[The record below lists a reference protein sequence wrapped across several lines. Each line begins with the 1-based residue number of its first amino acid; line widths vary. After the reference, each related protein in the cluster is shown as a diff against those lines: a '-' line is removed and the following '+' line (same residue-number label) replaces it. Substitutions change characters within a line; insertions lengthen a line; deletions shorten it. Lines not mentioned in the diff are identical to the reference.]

1 MLNRHFPI
9 ILFTATLSLGW
20 LYRSLHVS
28 NPPSPKSRSNDGLMT
43 TEQPKSSTTLGA
55 PKPIKMSPVVRE
67 VSRITTLTEA
77 QLTGLEQRAL
87 VYRLPSSAKLSQR
100 IDDCQI
106 ASFSG
111 KRHEMPQTEW
121 ARTSDE
127 GIAFITTPASNFSTV
142 LSSHLKVFQC
152 LSIDGLMLED
162 RLLHRTTPMS
172 QMPHLPLEGSIET
185 ELFIA
190 HKVSSDAQT
199 TLGLRRFVGYELFSN
214 DPQLSAEEFKKL
226 LPYALS
232 SAALSDI
239 VKWKQLPY
247 KLVPGD
253 GVLKVSQKRKT
264 APRPSS
270 KVTKSLGD
278 QQPSRPKQ
286 SSRSNRKR
294 RMPSYRTPDL

>member
-43 TEQPKSSTTLGA
+43 TEQPKPSTTLGA

-152 LSIDGLMLED
+152 LSIDGLMLKD
-162 RLLHRTTPMS
+162 RLLDRTTPMS
-172 QMPHLPLEGSIET
+172 QMPHLPIEGSIET

-199 TLGLRRFVGYELFSN
+199 TLGLRRFVGYSFSN
-214 DPQLSAEEFKKL
+214 DPQLSAKEFKNSL
-226 LPYALS
+226 C
-232 SAALSDI
+232 SAHGASDV
-239 VKWKQLPY
+239 VKWKQLPCNCAWRW
-247 KLVPGD
+247 GFE
-253 GVLKVSQKRKT
+253 GFSKT
-264 APRPSS
+264 KNGAQT
-270 KVTKSLGD
+270 V
-278 QQPSRPKQ
+278 KQ
-286 SSRSNRKR
+286 SHEILGRS
-294 RMPSYRTPDL
+294 

>member
-28 NPPSPKSRSNDGLMT
+28 NPPSPKSQSNDGILT
-43 TEQPKSSTTLGA
+43 TEQPKPPTKSSA
-55 PKPIKMSPVVRE
+55 KKPTKVSPVARR
-67 VSRITTLTEA
+67 VSRIITLTEA

-100 IDDCQI
+100 IDDCEI

-111 KRHEMPQTEW
+111 KRHERPRTEW

-127 GIAFITTPASNFSTV
+127 DIAFITTPASTFSTV

-152 LSIDGLMLED
+152 LSIDGLMLKD
-162 RLLHRTTPMS
+162 RLLARTTPMS
-172 QMPHLPLEGSIET
+172 QMPHLPIEGSIDT
-185 ELFIA
+185 ELFFA
-190 HKVSSDAQT
+190 HKVSSDGQT
-199 TLGLRRFVGYELFSN
+199 TRGLRRFVGYELVSN
-214 DPQLSAEEFKKL
+214 DPQLSTEEFKKL

-232 SAALSDI
+232 SAALSDV

-253 GVLKVSQKRKT
+253 GVLKVFRKRKT

-270 KVTKSLGD
+270 KVTKSSGN

-294 RMPSYRTPDL
+294 RMPAYRTPDL